1 MRTKKRV
8 LWPVLLLGLSVVL
21 LLLSA
26 VGSARAALTYYS
38 ENYAMEVTVSSI
50 GVTLVENG
58 AVSYTH
64 LTLPTT
70 P

>member
-50 GVTLVENG
+50 GVREWRGCQL
-58 AVSYTH
+58 SQLY
-64 LTLPTT
+64 
-70 P
+70 